1 MTLSE
6 QLSSGLHGGISL
18 GLSISAPSWSLW
30 VGPLTLGVV
39 CGCPGDLLRD
49 GASPGD
55 GIPLGQTQI
64 PP

>member
-1 MTLSE
+1 MVLSE

-18 GLSISAPSWSLW
+18 ALGISAQSWSLQ
-30 VGPLTLGVV
+30 VRPLTLGMA
-39 CGCPGDLLRD
+39 CGCPGGLLKD